1 MQVWPAACV
10 LLKHLEHRAAS
21 SPDEKWLREPGAFV
35 VELGSG
41 TGAVGVAAAMLVRA
55 PARVVLS
62 DVDKIQFL
70 MRENAA
76 RALESTAKGDGD
88 ASVVVDVE
96 AYEWGSEPSERLLPL
111 RHHRDDNQQQEEQ
124 RRAYPDLILVSDCI
138 LPRLYPIEP
147 LVDALAMLSGERTR
161 VLISYEHRYYHHFDP
176 KARFWALMRE
186 RGFALRELDEREYH
200 PHYRAGDIE
209 IWEITRPES

>member
-1 MQVWPAACV
+1 VWPAACV

-21 SPDEKWLREPGAFV
+21 RTDDKWLREPGAFV

-41 TGAVGVAAAMLVRA
+41 TGAVGVAAAMLLQA

-76 RALESTAKGDGD
+76 RVLTGTDKGEGG
-88 ASVVVDVE
+88 ARVVVDVE
-96 AYEWGSEPSERLLPL
+96 AYEWGGEPSERLLPRL
-111 RHHRDDNQQQEEQ
+111 GGNQDEEGEQ
-124 RRAYPDLILVSDCI
+124 RAYPDLILVSDCI
-138 LPRLYPIEP
+138 LPRLYPVEP
-147 LVDALAMLSGERTR
+147 LADALAMLSGAHTR
-161 VLISYEHRYYHHFDP
+161 VLISYEHRYYQHFDP
-176 KARFWALMRE
+176 KARFWALMAA
-186 RGFALRELDEREYH
+186 RGFVLRELDEREYH

-209 IWEITRPES
+209 IWEITRLHRDG